1 MSSFSTCIAY
11 EDIEAKIRVS
21 DDAVFLTLQD
31 KEQNSVNITFNPLQL
46 LTLNKYLFAA
56 IDSITLADVYN
67 STVFGNLTVEVANEN
82 IDADNFK
89 IPIGCCDNELV
100 YDYAASA

>member
-1 MSSFSTCIAY
+1 MCSFSTCIAY
-11 EDIEAKIRVS
+11 DDIEAKIRFS

-46 LTLNKYLFAA
+46 LTLSKYLFAA

-67 STVFGNLTVEVANEN
+67 STVFGNLLK
-82 IDADNFK
+82 FK
-89 IPIGCCDNELV
+89 LRFIV
-100 YDYAASA
+100 YFIICQK

>member
-1 MSSFSTCIAY
+1 MCSFSTCIAY

-31 KEQNSVNITFNPLQL
+31 KEYNSVSLTFNPIQL

-56 IDSITLADVYN
+56 IDSITLADIYN

-100 YDYAASA
+100 YDYAETA

>member
-1 MSSFSTCIAY
+1 MCSFSTCIAY
-11 EDIEAKIRVS
+11 EDIEAKIRIS
-21 DDAVFLTLQD
+21 GDAIFLTLQA

-56 IDSITLADVYN
+56 IDSITLADIYN

-89 IPIGCCDNELV
+89 IPIDCCDNELV
-100 YDYAASA
+100 YDYAETA